1 MARRKEKTPEYF
13 TVEVERLD
21 QEGRGV
27 GHHDGKVVFIEGA
40 LPGELVTYER
50 IRNKTSFEIGRVA
63 QVHRESVQR
72 VEPRCPKFG
81 HGLGSCG
88 GCAMQHLEPRAQVAY
103 KERTLIDTLWHIGRV
118 RPEQI
123 ITPIY
128 GPFWNYRHRARL
140 TVRDVAKKGGVL
152 VGFHEKSSSYVA
164 EMTGC
169 HILTKNVSD
178 MIMPMRELVSKLS
191 IRQCMPQI
199 EVAVGGNG
207 RTALVFRTLEEPTDG
222 DMALLNAFGAEHKA
236 DIWLQPK
243 GPDSAHPVDPAN
255 INALGLQLPEFGVRI
270 NFKPTDFTQVN
281 HELNETMV
289 SRAVRLLGVEP
300 EHKVADFFCGLG
312 NFTLPLR
319 RARRPRPSGR
329 RRQRPRR
336 EDRFRGPQPLHV
348 VRPGLGGPLEEDG
361 RHRPRSHRPAAR
373 RRPGALPRA
382 RRHRQASRP
391 YRLRLLQPRDARTR
405 LRHPSS

>member
-81 HGLGSCG
+81 HGPGSCG

-169 HILTKNVSD
+169 QILTKNVSD

-191 IRQCMPQI
+191 IRQRMPQI

-300 EHKVADFFCGLG
+300 GGGEQLVLG
-312 NFTLPLR
+312 QVG
-319 RARRPRPSGR
+319 PSGGAVLL
-329 RRQRPRR
+329 QLVQVVFQNSCLVIFHVEQHYRPPS
-336 EDRFRGPQPLHV
+336 FLPKLMRGSMSTMSRSPRI
-348 VRPGLGGPLEEDG
+348 RPMMPT
-361 RHRPRSHRPAAR
+361 
-373 RRPGALPRA
+373 
-382 RRHRQASRP
+382 QAYSSTMPCTMVLSWRWTQVTSRP
-391 YRLRLLQPRDARTR
+391 PMPGMLYRL
-405 LRHPSS
+405 SM

>member
-81 HGLGSCG
+81 HGPGSCG

-164 EMTGC
+164 G
-169 HILTKNVSD
+169 
-178 MIMPMRELVSKLS
+178 
-191 IRQCMPQI
+191 
-199 EVAVGGNG
+199 
-207 RTALVFRTLEEPTDG
+207 
-222 DMALLNAFGAEHKA
+222 
-236 DIWLQPK
+236 
-243 GPDSAHPVDPAN
+243 
-255 INALGLQLPEFGVRI
+255 
-270 NFKPTDFTQVN
+270 
-281 HELNETMV
+281 
-289 SRAVRLLGVEP
+289 
-300 EHKVADFFCGLG
+300 
-312 NFTLPLR
+312 
-319 RARRPRPSGR
+319 
-329 RRQRPRR
+329 
-336 EDRFRGPQPLHV
+336 
-348 VRPGLGGPLEEDG
+348 
-361 RHRPRSHRPAAR
+361 
-373 RRPGALPRA
+373 
-382 RRHRQASRP
+382 
-391 YRLRLLQPRDARTR
+391 
-405 LRHPSS
+405 

>member
-1 MARRKEKTPEYF
+1 M
-13 TVEVERLD
+13 ERLD

-72 VEPRCPKFG
+72 VEPVAPSSATVPAAAAAAPCSTLS
-81 HGLGSCG
+81 H
-88 GCAMQHLEPRAQVAY
+88 APRSLTRSARSSTRSGTSAAFV
-103 KERTLIDTLWHIGRV
+103 
-118 RPEQI
+118 PEQI

-191 IRQCMPQI
+191 IRQRMPQI

-236 DIWLQPK
+236 DIWLQP
-243 GPDSAHPVDPAN
+243 
-255 INALGLQLPEFGVRI
+255 QGVRTP
-270 NFKPTDFTQVN
+270 PTR
-281 HELNETMV
+281 
-289 SRAVRLLGVEP
+289 SIP
-300 EHKVADFFCGLG
+300 P
-312 NFTLPLR
+312 TLTR
-319 RARRPRPSGR
+319 SASSFPSSA
-329 RRQRPRR
+329 
-336 EDRFRGPQPLHV
+336 FA
-348 VRPGLGGPLEEDG
+348 
-361 RHRPRSHRPAAR
+361 STS
-373 RRPGALPRA
+373 
-382 RRHRQASRP
+382 SRP
-391 YRLRLLQPRDARTR
+391 TSRRSTMSSTR
-405 LRHPSS
+405 PW